1 MDLLLGP
8 FFEQNFKILFEQI
21 QSYDGTSFLNQN
33 WPDSQNED
41 LFEKTITITL
51 IYILASL
58 IVQNVK
64 KTLRVV
70 IMCQRWPICP
80 KEIFLGK
87 TINIIFYI
95 SGPFIA
101 ENF

>member
-41 LFEKTITITL
+41 LFEKL
-51 IYILASL
+51 LL
-58 IVQNVK
+58 
-64 KTLRVV
+64 
-70 IMCQRWPICP
+70 
-80 KEIFLGK
+80 
-87 TINIIFYI
+87 
-95 SGPFIA
+95 
-101 ENF
+101 

>member
-33 WPDSQNED
+33 WPNSQNED

-64 KTLRVV
+64 KNPSSCDHVSKMAHL
-70 IMCQRWPICP
+70 P
-80 KEIFLGK
+80 KRNFFG
-87 TINIIFYI
+87 
-95 SGPFIA
+95 
-101 ENF
+101 ENH